1 MINGSRL
8 RDLRKRQKITAE
20 ELGKILGVS
29 GPQITR
35 YETGQNDMTTEML
48 IQIADFFDVST
59 DYLVGRADMPN
70 PYEYRRA
77 ILSWRFNAPN
87 MFQTFEPEF
96 IARFMKAT
104 NIAVIADPGRVK
116 ISDLLKE
123 HSPKRVADFV
133 RHLTPSFRIE
143 MDTLLP
149 DETRDDEQ
157 GETSNDDGTDL

>member
-59 DYLVGRADMPN
+59 DYLLGRADMPN

-77 ILSWRFNAPN
+77 VLSWRFNTPN

-96 IARFMKAT
+96 IARFLKAT
-104 NIAVIADPGRVK
+104 GIAVIPEPERIR

-123 HSPKRVADFV
+123 HSPERVAAFV
-133 RHLTPSFRIE
+133 RHLTPNFRVE
-143 MDTLLP
+143 MDAPLP
-149 DETRDDEQ
+149 DENDDEQ